1 MHIAVITETGALE
14 TRVAATPETVK
25 KLIAL
30 GGSITIEAGAGLASG
45 IPDSDYEAAGAT
57 IAKSAKEALK
67 GAEVVLKVRRPSSAE
82 IKLMPKGALVLAI
95 MDPYDNTEALS
106 AMAEAGLVS
115 FAMELMPRI
124 TRAQVMDVLLKGME
138 SPGSGKTLIEK
149 IANSIDLQGSLLA
162 TKTIDE
168 MHEIYQKQS
177 SRSNLVAYFKNV
189 NYRIDDYVVDSGMRL
204 MQLLGE
210 IVYSGDYITVH
221 PELGIVRTG
230 NDGLIL
236 DQHVGNRVGGSYD
249 LKMYTSNPF
258 VKVMPYLGK

>member
-1 MHIAVITETGALE
+1 MQNKRNEPFEFRNAQEIMKKIGLDASLQDCALLAEKAVGYLWWKNIH
-14 TRVAATPETVK
+14 
-25 KLIAL
+25 
-30 GGSITIEAGAGLASG
+30 
-45 IPDSDYEAAGAT
+45 D
-57 IAKSAKEALK
+57 
-67 GAEVVLKVRRPSSAE
+67 PS
-82 IKLMPKGALVLAI
+82 V
-95 MDPYDNTEALS
+95 
-106 AMAEAGLVS
+106 
-115 FAMELMPRI
+115 
-124 TRAQVMDVLLKGME
+124 AQVMDVLLKGME